1 MDKQSIVMNEQS
13 IAMSEQRWLEIVDK
27 VGNWLN
33 DGYWVEGCVDLS
45 EEECKLVVSVL
56 KNNIPFDVV
65 SDLSDNEV
73 KL

>member
-1 MDKQSIVMNEQS
+1 MNEQS
-13 IAMSEQRWLEIVDK
+13 ITLSEQQWFEIVDK

-45 EEECKLVVSVL
+45 DEECKLVVSVL

>member
-1 MDKQSIVMNEQS
+1 
-13 IAMSEQRWLEIVDK
+13 MSEKRWLEIVDK

-45 EEECKLVVSVL
+45 EEECKLVISVL

>member
-1 MDKQSIVMNEQS
+1 MNEQGFV
-13 IAMSEQRWLEIVDK
+13 MTEQRWFEIVDK

-33 DGYWVEGCVDLS
+33 DGYWVEGCANLS
-45 EEECKLVVSVL
+45 EEECKLVISVL

-65 SDLSDNEV
+65 SDVSNTEV

>member
-1 MDKQSIVMNEQS
+1 MNEQS
-13 IAMSEQRWLEIVDK
+13 ITLSEQQWFEIVDK

-33 DGYWVEGCVDLS
+33 DGYCVEGCVDLS
-45 EEECKLVVSVL
+45 DEECKLVVSVL

>member
-1 MDKQSIVMNEQS
+1 MDKQSFVMSEQGFVMNEK
-13 IAMSEQRWLEIVDK
+13 RWFEIVDK

-45 EEECKLVVSVL
+45 EEECKLVISVL
-56 KNNIPFDVV
+56 NNNIPFDVIN
-65 SDLSDNEV
+65 SLSNNEV

>member
-1 MDKQSIVMNEQS
+1 MNEKS
-13 IAMSEQRWLEIVDK
+13 VTLNEQRWLEIVDEVDK
-27 VGNWLN
+27 WLN
-33 DGYWVEGCVDLS
+33 DGYWVDGCVDLS

>member
-1 MDKQSIVMNEQS
+1 MNEKS
-13 IAMSEQRWLEIVDK
+13 VTLSEQRWDDLVNKVKCELENAKACGDVIED
-27 VGNWLN
+27 
-33 DGYWVEGCVDLS
+33 EIDLII
-45 EEECKLVVSVL
+45 SVL